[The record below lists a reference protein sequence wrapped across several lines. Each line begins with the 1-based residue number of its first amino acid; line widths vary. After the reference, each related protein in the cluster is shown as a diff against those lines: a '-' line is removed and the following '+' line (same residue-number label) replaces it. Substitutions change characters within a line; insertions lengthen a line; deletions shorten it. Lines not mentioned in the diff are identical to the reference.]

1 MNIDLLVPLFAAAVV
16 SGTPLLYA
24 TLGEL
29 CTEKTGVLNL
39 GVEGVM
45 LVGCLAAFVTARL
58 TGSPWLAFAAA
69 GLAGGLFASLHAEVE
84 ALSDSVIRGYC
95 SISDLRDT
103 LRREAGILIE

>member
-58 TGSPWLAFAAA
+58 TGSPWLAFA
-69 GLAGGLFASLHAEVE
+69 FLHAPKNKHCCFFFKKELVF
-84 ALSDSVIRGYC
+84 LNFYIGFT
-95 SISDLRDT
+95 T
-103 LRREAGILIE
+103 L